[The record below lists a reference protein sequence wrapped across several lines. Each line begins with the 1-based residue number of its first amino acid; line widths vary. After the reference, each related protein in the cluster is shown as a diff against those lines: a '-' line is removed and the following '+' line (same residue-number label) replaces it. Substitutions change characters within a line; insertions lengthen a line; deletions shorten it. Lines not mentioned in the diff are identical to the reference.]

1 MQKTIRTII
10 AGLAAMQCLTA
21 AAQLGDPREKLSITA
36 EVDGATNTDYHWE
49 TTDGHLLEN
58 GRLRQGVNARLKANV
73 RLIGSQRFSLA
84 FNPFYNFSTRS
95 LKANDDGPK
104 LDMPIPDAHHHYGG
118 GLMATYNTKWLGKP
132 FTLTGTITG
141 NFSQYG
147 YENFSAMAGALFTI
161 TRNRSTYLALGGL
174 LLVGTSIS
182 WPLFPLI
189 VYNHRFDDHWSIS
202 CLETNNY
209 LYYQASPK
217 LRCALGMEIVTDKIF
232 IRPKREDLP
241 EKIVLAVKFAECSV
255 AELCRQMAADSAEN
269 PSFLEKETVG
279 SHSVAYR
286 AASDLASSWS
296 SRIRDVIYLYLA
308 HTGLLYRGAILQFKL

>member
-10 AGLAAMQCLTA
+10 AGLAAMQCLTT
-21 AAQLGDPREKLSITA
+21 AAQLGDPREKLSITT

-49 TTDGHLLEN
+49 TTEGHLLEN

-73 RLIGSQRFSLA
+73 RLMGSQRFSLA

-95 LKANDDGPK
+95 LKANDDGPR
-104 LDMPIPDAHHHYGG
+104 LGMPIPDAHHHYGG

-232 IRPKREDLP
+232 IRPKREDMP
-241 EKIVLAVKFAECSV
+241 EKMEISELSERFGLFADLMATRQLSLDLGLGVTVPFYNRLRESGYNKTYMRLYDHVKPFV
-255 AELCRQMAADSAEN
+255 
-269 PSFLEKETVG
+269 K
-279 SHSVAYR
+279 
-286 AASDLASSWS
+286 
-296 SRIRDVIYLYLA
+296 
-308 HTGLLYRGAILQFKL
+308 LQLKYSISQSK

>member
-10 AGLAAMQCLTA
+10 AGLATMQCLTA

-73 RLIGSQRFSLA
+73 RLMGSQRFSLA

-241 EKIVLAVKFAECSV
+241 EKMEISELSERFGLFADLMATRQLSLNLGLGVTVPFYNRLRESGYNKTYMRLYDHVKPFV
-255 AELCRQMAADSAEN
+255 
-269 PSFLEKETVG
+269 K
-279 SHSVAYR
+279 
-286 AASDLASSWS
+286 
-296 SRIRDVIYLYLA
+296 
-308 HTGLLYRGAILQFKL
+308 LQLKYSISQSK